1 MGGGGETTI
10 LLKVAI
16 KREQS
21 QACLNFAEREQV
33 QGRMPLMWQ
42 SGKVAL
48 WHFSVLHFQFMPMLA
63 ISFLYPTVATP
74 AGDDVSQS

>member
-63 ISFLYPTVATP
+63 IGFLNPAVATP
-74 AGDDVSQS
+74 AGDDVTQG